1 MESGEL
7 VTASVAEQ
15 AVKALRTA
23 IVRGDLK
30 AGRRYTTDDLAQK
43 YGVSRTPVR
52 EALVRLSEAG
62 FVAVEPK
69 VGFRVIKPSVRD
81 VQQLFQMRLMLEV
94 PAAYHAAGHKTPID
108 MEALEGEFLA
118 MDKIAKARAEAP
130 ASNDDE
136 SRELDLRYVEV
147 DTHFHELIL
156 EASGNR
162 RLALEVRKLRHNTSA
177 LGVWRL
183 SESRRDKNGRLEKGL
198 LKMQKEHKALLDAM
212 KRGDQAGAARAMY
225 DHLLETG
232 TLLMEE
238 LEKDDEGTFDR
249 DWSDGVVV
257 PDH

>member
-1 MESGEL
+1 MKPVAL

-15 AVKALRTA
+15 AVEALRNA
-23 IVRGDLK
+23 IVRGELK
-30 AGRRYTTDDLAQK
+30 AGKRYTTDDLAQA

-94 PAAYHAAGHKTPID
+94 PATYHAARQNTPID
-108 MEALEGEFLA
+108 LEALEGEFRA
-118 MDKIAKARAEAP
+118 MDEIAKARAEAP
-130 ASNDDE
+130 ASSDAE
-136 SRELDLRYVEV
+136 SRELDLRYVDV
-147 DTHFHELIL
+147 DTRFHERIL
-156 EASGNR
+156 EASGNG
-162 RLALEVRKLRHNTSA
+162 RLVLEVRKLRHNTSA

-183 SESRRDKNGRLEKGL
+183 SESRRDQEGRLEKGL
-198 LKMQKEHKALLDAM
+198 LAMQKEHKALLDAM
-212 KRGDQAGAARAMY
+212 KEHDQVGAAHAMY
-225 DHLLETG
+225 AHLLKTG

-249 DWSDGVVV
+249 GWFEGVAV
-257 PDH
+257 PGR